1 MSAHEQDANTLGR
14 RDFLK
19 AAGAGL
25 ATAGVFMTPRE
36 RALAQSKAEKA
47 RLDRLAGC
55 TWPIR
60 SLFRTRQQAG
70 RGAGGA
76 GRAGAGGAGAP
87 GAAGGG
93 RGRGGGRA
101 GGQGAPQETVTAG
114 GVPIPTVPANRDNT
128 PAAEMKKKYGE
139 ITMLDF
145 PQWTKD
151 NFPGVTRMDL
161 FSGLFGDVTDDS
173 MYMTSAEGGGGGG
186 GFNPTSPSGRKYLE
200 QLGNILVKTGTKIQ
214 HVSNNAPFALADY
227 GSPEAD
233 ARRKAGVAMGR
244 RWLEGFKDLGIVS
257 MRMNSTSALGPQ
269 IRPNAIPRGGD
280 GYPRNL
286 DLVPLMSAAIESYK
300 EMADFGGNLGI
311 KVTFENH
318 WGLAADPMNL
328 RIMIDTINHP
338 YCDATP
344 DFCNWEHEYMLF
356 NGLKA
361 LAPYS
366 SSNVHAKYW
375 DRWGDKNDV
384 QRSVRIMLAG
394 GFKGTFAL
402 EYEAGPLN
410 GVEGAKYLYK
420 EVLAALTNPTP
431 VV

>member
-1 MSAHEQDANTLGR
+1 MNEHKNDSAKVDR

-25 ATAGVFMTPRE
+25 ATAGVLMPPRE
-36 RALAQSKAEKA
+36 RAIAQGVAEKA
-47 RLDRLAGC
+47 RLDRIAGC

-60 SLFRTRQQAG
+60 QLFKTRQV
-70 RGAGGA
+70 GAGG
-76 GRAGAGGAGAP
+76 GGAAAGSRGGAP
-87 GAAGGG
+87 ASQGVAA
-93 RGRGGGRA
+93 
-101 GGQGAPQETVTAG
+101 
-114 GVPIPTVPANRDNT
+114 VPANRDRT
-128 PAAEMKKKYGE
+128 TTAEMKQKYGE

-161 FSGLFGDVTDDS
+161 FSGLFGDVADDT
-173 MYMTSAEGGGGGG
+173 MFMTAADGGGGGA
-186 GFNPTSPSGRKYLE
+186 GFNPMSPSGRKWLDR
-200 QLGNILVKTGTKIQ
+200 LASVLVRTGTKVQ
-214 HVSNNAPFALADY
+214 HISNNAPFALADY

-233 ARRKAGVAMGR
+233 TRRKAGVAMGK
-244 RWLEGFKDLGIVS
+244 RWLEGCAGLGVKSI
-257 MRMNSTSALGPQ
+257 RMNSPAALGPP
-269 IRPNAIPRGGD
+269 IRPNATQNGGD

-286 DLVPLMSAAIESYK
+286 EIVPLMEAAIESYK

-328 RIMIDTINHP
+328 RIIIDTINHP

-344 DFCNWEHEYMLF
+344 DFCNWEHDYMLF

-420 EVLAALTNPTP
+420 EVLAALTAPAP
-431 VV
+431 VI